1 MGGSEKG
8 RGPRRKPG
16 EGREGFHSF
25 LHVQGPLCSWLTAAL
40 GCRPL
45 SPGRDVHVPAPGL
58 LFPFQRSPLPG
69 LGAPS
74 LRLFH
79 PLLKPRNLLGPEPSR
94 TKPRIQAGNPGV
106 FSHLTRV
113 SINSVPAPANPRTE
127 GKSRL
132 INDQL
137 FQSRLAIIALVAFM
151 ITR

>member
-1 MGGSEKG
+1 MKRGGDPGGSQEEEGKG
-8 RGPRRKPG
+8 
-16 EGREGFHSF
+16 S
-25 LHVQGPLCSWLTAAL
+25 TAFPCAGSSML
-40 GCRPL
+40 LARSSQGCRPL
-45 SPGRDVHVPAPGL
+45 SPGRGVHVPAPGL
-58 LFPFQRSPLPG
+58 LLPSQRSPLPG

-74 LRLFH
+74 LPLFH
-79 PLLKPRNLLGPEPSR
+79 PLLKSRNLLGPEPSR

>member
-1 MGGSEKG
+1 MWGGGRSEKG
-8 RGPRRKPG
+8 REPGRKLGGVRVPQP
-16 EGREGFHSF
+16 SL
-25 LHVQGPLCSWLTAAL
+25 LHVRGPLCSGHRAPPTQAWER
-40 GCRPL
+40 RPRPC
-45 SPGRDVHVPAPGL
+45 SGSPAPR
-58 LFPFQRSPLPG
+58 PKVPSARPWSPPLP
-69 LGAPS
+69 LLHS
-74 LRLFH
+74 
-79 PLLKPRNLLGPEPSR
+79 LLKPRNLLGPEPSR

-137 FQSRLAIIALVAFM
+137 FQSRLAIIALVAFL